1 MKINA
6 RPLLNI
12 ALLGAALALT
22 ACAGSSAPPPQFYQ
36 LRLDPPVAVNKP
48 SAASTEVWQIMSP
61 IHVPEYLERDVLWLP
76 TGSAGLQ
83 PLPDQRWAEPLAD
96 AIPRVL
102 LHDLGVLRGTDHLW
116 GGAVP
121 TGVVIA
127 YQLRIDVQDMSV
139 TEGRNAVHLRARC
152 AASDPRGQMPTRVI
166 EIDVTAPSSGSSPDA
181 LVAAHRLA
189 LWSMAQQLSE
199 RLSAAAPNP
208 R

>member
-6 RPLLNI
+6 RPILN
-12 ALLGAALALT
+12 AVMLGTALALT
-22 ACAGSSAPPPQFYQ
+22 ACAGSNAPPPQFYQ
-36 LRLDPPVAVNKP
+36 LRLDPPVAVTKP
-48 SAASTEVWQIMSP
+48 AASSTEVWQLMSP
-61 IHVPEYLERDVLWLP
+61 IRVPEYLQRDVLWLP

-127 YQLRIDVQDMSV
+127 YQLRIDVQDFSV

-152 AASDPRGQMPTRVI
+152 AASDPRGQTPARVI
-166 EIDVTAPSSGSSPDA
+166 EIDLTAPSSGSSPDA

-189 LWSMAQQLSE
+189 LWTMAQQLNE
-199 RLSAAAPNP
+199 RLSAPVTNP
-208 R
+208 